1 MVRAPIDGL
10 RSVSISLVHATACIA
25 PVQIVNGETLQVAGQ
40 ADPSCL
46 RCWTTVRNETASF
59 TVSRGDQRAQRA
71 GRLSTRYGAW
81 TLPSARCSKWSVVIR
96 QFRLSSQALDLRTIQ
111 SRASESDANGPAV

>member
-1 MVRAPIDGL
+1 MVRPPIDGL

-46 RCWTTVRNETASF
+46 RCWTTR
-59 TVSRGDQRAQRA
+59 
-71 GRLSTRYGAW
+71 
-81 TLPSARCSKWSVVIR
+81 
-96 QFRLSSQALDLRTIQ
+96 
-111 SRASESDANGPAV
+111 